1 MSEQLTVCLIA
12 VAVNLVGVLSLY
24 AVMAQAITR
33 FAWRRRGIFGVIAL
47 IILAQLFWIVP
58 ALLIV
63 VPRESEGISSY
74 ALWFGNWLVSG
85 FSLTLFWKAA
95 TRVPLALQDTARM
108 DGLGGFA
115 TWRHAVLPFVR
126 HDLALLALFTV
137 MATVPSFWGFAT
149 LPQAGNSIA
158 LFQRFLSPQGRLAM
172 MVAASL
178 AGTLPLIAIFFLAK
192 RSQPVR

>member
-85 FSLTLFWKAA
+85 F
-95 TRVPLALQDTARM
+95 
-108 DGLGGFA
+108 
-115 TWRHAVLPFVR
+115 
-126 HDLALLALFTV
+126 
-137 MATVPSFWGFAT
+137 
-149 LPQAGNSIA
+149 
-158 LFQRFLSPQGRLAM
+158 
-172 MVAASL
+172 
-178 AGTLPLIAIFFLAK
+178 
-192 RSQPVR
+192 